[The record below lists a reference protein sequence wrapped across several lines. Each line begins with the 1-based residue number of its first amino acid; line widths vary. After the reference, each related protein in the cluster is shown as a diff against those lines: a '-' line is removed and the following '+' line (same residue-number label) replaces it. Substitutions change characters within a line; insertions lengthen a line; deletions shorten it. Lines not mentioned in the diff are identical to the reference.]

1 MPAWT
6 QHETNLVSQKPV
18 RFSHQYQN
26 GKINQIASTARE
38 SEAEIACKRIKRT
51 MANTVPP
58 RSKVKKQFTWNSES
72 VFKSEE
78 DWEKEFEQIAKDISK
93 IKPYQG
99 CLAEGP
105 STLLDALSVAHNLL
119 SRVQILFMYA
129 GFAYAVDTT
138 NQDAAGMRGRAQGLY
153 GQVLSAIS
161 FLQPEILA
169 IGQGKLHEW
178 MNRDEKLAR
187 YRHSFDDLFRK
198 QAHVR
203 SAEVEELLGLA
214 SDPLQGPSSSTSML
228 TNADFKFKPTKD
240 SAGNVIDLTQ
250 GTISNLMHN
259 PDRKARRTA
268 YENYMDKYIEYK
280 NTLATNLAHSI
291 KTNVFYMRARKHE
304 SSLAA
309 SLFDLNIPTSVFYN
323 LIDTFKKNLPV
334 WHRYFEIRR
343 KALGL
348 KKLAYYDMWAP
359 ITKKK
364 VKVPFEKAVELI
376 CESLAP
382 MGGDYV
388 ETVRKGVLKDR
399 WVDLYPNQGKAEGAF
414 SWGAQGTHPF
424 INMSYTDEVTSM
436 STLAHELG
444 HSMHSYLTWKNQP
457 FVYTDY
463 SLFVAEV
470 ASNFHQAMMRG
481 HLLNTV
487 KDKNFQLALIEEA
500 VGGNF
505 FRYFFQMPTL
515 ARFELETHQ
524 RIERGES
531 LTADS
536 MIDLMTDLFA
546 EGFGPNFDMDRERV
560 GMTWSTF
567 GHLFSDY
574 YVYAYATGI
583 SAAHSLAGA
592 ILRGEPNAVENYLG
606 FLKSGSSDYSLNV
619 LKKAGVDMTSPK
631 AVEDTFA
638 VMERYIDRLE
648 ELL

>member
-1 MPAWT
+1 
-6 QHETNLVSQKPV
+6 
-18 RFSHQYQN
+18 
-26 GKINQIASTARE
+26 
-38 SEAEIACKRIKRT
+38 

-58 RSKVKKQFTWNSES
+58 RSKVNKKSTWNAES
-72 VFKSEE
+72 VFKSPA
-78 DWEKEFEQIAKDISK
+78 DWEKEVKQIEQDIAK
-93 IKPYQG
+93 IKPFQG
-99 CLAEGP
+99 CLSEGP
-105 STLLDALSVAHNLL
+105 SVLLEALGVAHNLL
-119 SRVQILFMYA
+119 SRVSTAFMYA
-129 GFAYAVDTT
+129 GFSYAVDTT
-138 NQDAAGMRGRAQGLY
+138 NQHAAGMRGRAQGVY
-153 GQVLSAIS
+153 GQVLSAVS

-169 IGQGKLHEW
+169 IGKEKLEQW
-178 MNRDEKLAR
+178 MNENEKLAL
-187 YRHSFDDLFRK
+187 YRHSFDDIFRK

-203 SAEVEELLGLA
+203 SAEVEELLGLV
-214 SDPLQGPSSSTSML
+214 SDPLQGPSSSSSML
-228 TNADFKFKPTKD
+228 TNADFKFRPVK
-240 SAGNVIDLTQ
+240 AGMGKTIEVTQ
-250 GTISNLMHN
+250 GTITNIMHH
-259 PDRKARRTA
+259 PDRKIRRAA
-268 YENYMDKYIEYK
+268 YESYMDKYIEYK
-280 NTLATNLAHSI
+280 NTLAANLAHSI
-291 KTNVFYMRARKHE
+291 KANVFYMRARKHE

-309 SLFDLNIPTSVFYN
+309 SLFDLNIPTDVFYN
-323 LIDTFKKNLPV
+323 LINTFKKNLPV

-359 ITKKK
+359 ITKKN
-364 VKVPFEKAVELI
+364 VKVPFDKGVQMILD
-376 CESLAP
+376 SLKP
-382 MGGDYV
+382 MGKDYV
-388 ETVRKGVLKDR
+388 DTLRKGVFKER
-399 WVDLYPNQGKAEGAF
+399 WVDIYPNQGKMEGAF
-414 SWGAQGTHPF
+414 SWGSQGTHPF

-481 HLLNTV
+481 HLLKNV
-487 KDKNFQLALIEEA
+487 SDKNFQLALIEEA

-524 RIERGES
+524 RTERGES

-536 MIDLMTDLFA
+536 MIELMADLFA

-583 SAAHSLAGA
+583 SAAHSLAGG
-592 ILRGEPNAVENYLG
+592 ILRGEPNAVQNYLG

-619 LKKAGVDMTSPK
+619 LRKAGVDMTSPK

-638 VMERYIDRLE
+638 VMEGYIDRMEQLVG
-648 ELL
+648 

>member
-1 MPAWT
+1 
-6 QHETNLVSQKPV
+6 
-18 RFSHQYQN
+18 
-26 GKINQIASTARE
+26 
-38 SEAEIACKRIKRT
+38 
-51 MANTVPP
+51 MANKVPP
-58 RSKVKKQFTWNSES
+58 RSKVNKQFTWNSES
-72 VFKSEE
+72 VFASIE
-78 DWEKEFEQIAKDISK
+78 DWEKELQRIVDDIGKAKA
-93 IKPYQG
+93 YQG
-99 CLAEGP
+99 RLADGP
-105 STLLDALSVAHNLL
+105 GVLLEALAVAHDIV
-119 SRVQILFMYA
+119 SRAQVAFMYA
-129 GFAYAVDTT
+129 GFTYAVDTT
-138 NQDAAGMRGRAQGLY
+138 DQQAAGMRGRAQSVY
-153 GQVLSAIS
+153 GQVLSAVS

-169 IGQGKLHEW
+169 LGRAKLAEW
-178 MNRDEKLAR
+178 MNQNEKLAA
-187 YRHSFDDLFRK
+187 YSHSFDDLFRK
-198 QAHVR
+198 QEHVR
-203 SAEVEELLGLA
+203 SAEVEELLGLV
-214 SDPLQGPSSSTSML
+214 SDPLQGPSTSSSML
-228 TNADFKFKPTKD
+228 TNADFKFKPVKD
-240 SAGNVIDLTQ
+240 SKGAIVEVTQ

-259 PDRKARRTA
+259 PERKLRRTA

-280 NTLATNLAHSI
+280 NTLASNLTHSI
-291 KTNVFYMRARKHE
+291 KANVFYMRARKHE

-348 KKLAYYDMWAP
+348 KKLTYYDMWAP

-364 VKVPFEKAVELI
+364 VKVPFEKGVDMIL
-376 CESLAP
+376 ESLAP
-382 MGGDYV
+382 MGKEYV
-388 ETVRKGVLKDR
+388 ETVRRGVLEER
-399 WVDLYPNQGKAEGAF
+399 WVDVYPNLGKAEGAF
-414 SWGAQGTHPF
+414 SWGSQGTHPF
-424 INMSYTDEVTSM
+424 INMSYTDEMTSM

-457 FVYTDY
+457 FIYTDY

-487 KDKNFQLALIEEA
+487 SDTNFQLALIEEA

-536 MIDLMTDLFA
+536 MIDLMADLFA
-546 EGFGPNFDMDRERV
+546 EGFGPNFDMDRQRV

-567 GHLFSDY
+567 GHLFADY

-583 SAAHSLAGA
+583 SGANALAGR
-592 ILRGEPNAVENYLG
+592 ILRGEPNAVQDYLG

-619 LKKAGVDMTSPK
+619 LKKAGVDLSTPQP
-631 AVEDTFA
+631 VEETFA
-638 VMERYIDRLE
+638 VMEDYINRME
-648 ELL
+648 KLLG

>member
-1 MPAWT
+1 
-6 QHETNLVSQKPV
+6 
-18 RFSHQYQN
+18 
-26 GKINQIASTARE
+26 
-38 SEAEIACKRIKRT
+38 

-58 RSKVKKQFTWNSES
+58 RSKINKQFTWNSES
-72 VFKSEE
+72 VFKSTDAWENELKQITE
-78 DWEKEFEQIAKDISK
+78 DVSK

-99 CLAEGP
+99 RLAEGP
-105 STLLDALSVAHNLL
+105 SVLLEALSVAHDLV
-119 SRVQILFMYA
+119 SRVQIAFMYS
-129 GFAYAVDTT
+129 GFSYAVDTT
-138 NQDAAGMRGRAQGLY
+138 DQQAAGMRSRAQGVF
-153 GQVLSAIS
+153 GQVLSAVS
-161 FLQPEILA
+161 FLQPEIL
-169 IGQGKLHEW
+169 QVGKEKLDEW
-178 MNRDEKLAR
+178 MSPPSGEKLAM
-187 YRHSFDDLFRK
+187 YKHSFDDLFRK

-203 SAEVEELLGLA
+203 SAEVEELLGLV
-214 SDPLQGPSSSTSML
+214 SDPLQGFSSSTSML
-228 TNADFKFKPTKD
+228 TNADFKFKSAKD
-240 SAGNVIDLTQ
+240 SAGKVIDVTQ

-259 PDRKARRTA
+259 PDRKARRSA
-268 YENYMDKYIEYK
+268 YENYMDKYIRHK
-280 NTLATNLAHSI
+280 NTLGTNLVHSI
-291 KTNVFYMRARKHE
+291 KANVFNMRARKHE
-304 SSLAA
+304 TSLAA
-309 SLFDLNIPTSVFYN
+309 SLFDLNIPTDVFYN
-323 LIDTFKKNLPV
+323 LIETFKKNLPV

-348 KKLAYYDMWAP
+348 KRLAYYDLWAP
-359 ITKKK
+359 IPRKK
-364 VKVPFEKAVELI
+364 VKVPFEKGVELI

-382 MGGDYV
+382 LGRAYV
-388 ETVRKGVLKDR
+388 ETVRRGVLKER
-399 WVDLYPNQGKAEGAF
+399 WVDVYPNQGKAEGAF
-414 SWGAQGTHPF
+414 SWGSQGTHPF

-457 FVYTDY
+457 FIYTDY

-487 KDKNFQLALIEEA
+487 KDRNFQLALLEEA

-536 MIDLMTDLFA
+536 MIDLMADLFA
-546 EGFGPNFDMDRERV
+546 EGFGLNFDMDRERV

-567 GHLFSDY
+567 GHLFADY

-583 SAAHSLAGA
+583 SAAHSLADG
-592 ILRGEPNAVENYLG
+592 ILRGVPNSVEKYLG

-619 LKKAGVDMTSPK
+619 LEKAGVDMTSPK

-638 VMERYIDRLE
+638 VMEGYIDRLE
-648 ELL
+648 KLVG